1 MLCLCV
7 LVKNNS
13 ALTQRTLTPL
23 DEFRRASDADK
34 RWFSLTRLETRT
46 KESNSRASIWVFET
60 LMLNESECVGM
71 ASASVPVTTGQQI
84 ACEMLSKSMCV
95 GTRKMV
101 NYA

>member
-1 MLCLCV
+1 MLCCL
-7 LVKNNS
+7 LLFQMNNL
-13 ALTQRTLTPL
+13 ATLHTPTPL